1 MPPKLQGAWP
11 LAIAMQMM
19 LSIPEEAEEQQA
31 ESFLKEQQAQAAWE
45 RAQTALTAQSE
56 MAEAPSSASS
66 TALKSKMAVEALKEQ
81 QAAAALDAALDA
93 ALEPLKEQQVM
104 LKKQQA
110 VARPRL
116 STPPRGP
123 RNKKAKSAAKEI
135 PLVSGA
141 RKPGVVTTES
151 GVARLVLVPKKPG
164 LVTKQN
170 DVAPLVPKKIGL
182 QSK

>member
-1 MPPKLQGAWP
+1 MAAMPPNMQGAWP
-11 LAIAMQMM
+11 LSIAMLMM
-19 LSIPEEAEEQQA
+19 VSMPE
-31 ESFLKEQQAQAAWE
+31 
-45 RAQTALTAQSE
+45 SE

-81 QAAAALDAALDA
+81 QAAEALDA

-123 RNKKAKSAAKEI
+123 RNKKAKS
-135 PLVSGA
+135 VSGA
-141 RKPGVVTTES
+141 RIPGVVTTES
-151 GVARLVLVPKKPG
+151 GAKKPG
-164 LVTKQN
+164 LVTN
-170 DVAPLVPKKIGL
+170 VAPLVPKKIGL
-182 QSK
+182 QAS